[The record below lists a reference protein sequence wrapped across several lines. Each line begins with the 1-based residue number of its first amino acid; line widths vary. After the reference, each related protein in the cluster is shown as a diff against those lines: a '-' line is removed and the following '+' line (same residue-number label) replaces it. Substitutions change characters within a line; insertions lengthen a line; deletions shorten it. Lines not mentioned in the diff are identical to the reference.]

1 MMIMA
6 KLKYL
11 VIHCTATPEGREV
24 SSADIR
30 KWHTSPVAQGGR
42 GWKQVGYTD
51 LFHLNGGVERLVEN
65 NEDAQV
71 DPWEVTNG
79 AKGYNSVSRHIVY
92 AGGVERLVE
101 NNEDAQVDPWEV
113 TNGAKGYNSVSR
125 HIVYAG
131 GVEKD
136 GKTPKDTRTGCQKKA
151 LEKYVKDFH
160 RKFPDVRI
168 IGHNELAAKACPSF
182 DVQEWLKEIGINQ

>member
-71 DPWEVTNG
+71 DPWEATP
-79 AKGYNSVSRHIVY
+79 
-92 AGGVERLVE
+92 ELVRAI
-101 NNEDAQVDPWEV
+101 N
-113 TNGAKGYNSVSR
+113 
-125 HIVYAG
+125 
-131 GVEKD
+131 
-136 GKTPKDTRTGCQKKA
+136 
-151 LEKYVKDFH
+151 KYQDLY
-160 RKFPDVRI
+160 I
-168 IGHNELAAKACPSF
+168 TE
-182 DVQEWLKEIGINQ
+182 QMGIK